1 MPAQRLGSHPTSVFK
16 YDVVGMDSDAE
27 AEFVSHVGLA
37 CEERDDIVSKA
48 TIALVHMGPPLARE
62 HGRHPIQACGSADL
76 KVGESHQIGVFVEEH
91 LSEYEAERV
100 RAEQQYIILP
110 HRRESDASCSV
121 RRFNCAGFVIE
132 AYSYAGIN
140 LVATNM
146 DSLPAIS
153 LETLCQAY
161 PPRMAEFL
169 HNPNRREKFGLE
181 GDGPWPVVLA
191 GYVLNALNR
200 SAEDIRNGPY
210 LPRSGDEYFLPRK
223 NEGGGKEKGAW
234 GRKGDKP
241 NY

>member
-1 MPAQRLGSHPTSVFK
+1 MPAQRLGSHPTSVLK

-37 CEERDDIVSKA
+37 NEERDDIVSKA

-62 HGRHPIQACGSADL
+62 HSRHPIQACGSADL
-76 KVGESHQIGVFVEEH
+76 KVGESRQIGVFVDEH
-91 LSEYEAERV
+91 LSEYEAESV
-100 RAEQQYIILP
+100 RPEQQYIILP
-110 HRRESDASCSV
+110 HCRESDASCSV

-132 AYSYAGIN
+132 AYRYAGID
-140 LVATNM
+140 LVATNL

-153 LETLCQAY
+153 LETLSRAY
-161 PPRMAEFL
+161 PRIDRIL
-169 HNPNRREKFGLE
+169 QRPNRREMFKKFGLE

-200 SAEDIRNGPY
+200 SVEDIRKGQY

-223 NEGGGKEKGAW
+223 SERVGK
-234 GRKGDKP
+234 
-241 NY
+241 